1 MIKKIA
7 HIGIA
12 TRSIAVMSEFYKT
25 LGLEIDTIEV
35 VREQN
40 VKVAIM
46 KVGDSAVELIEAT
59 GDDSPVSQFIEKRG
73 EGIHHITFEV
83 DNVQQHLDQLKEKN
97 IRLIDQKPRQG
108 ADGRLIAFIH
118 PDSTGGVLVEI
129 SQASPGDEE

>member
-1 MIKKIA
+1 MIRKIA
-7 HIGIA
+7 HVGIA

-25 LGLEIDTIEV
+25 LGLDIDTIEV
-35 VREQN
+35 VRDQN

-46 KVGDSAVELIEAT
+46 KVGESAVELIEAT
-59 GDDSPVSQFIEKRG
+59 GDDSPVSQFIEKHG
-73 EGIHHITFEV
+73 QGIHHITFEV

-129 SQASPGDEE
+129 SQASLGDEE